1 MTRELIITELAD
13 IITAVNI
20 LLKND
25 SAVNPG
31 TISKYGREIV
41 SEIGKIPENLIGE
54 IKNVAVTYD
63 NGQKSL
69 PTKITI
75 PWERAEIVIKA
86 RDTDTEDL
94 VRRLVDDRF
103 NALVR
108 GTHHK
113 LTNGQLFDK
122 ETVDELRRQLDIA
135 NNSCTVLQ
143 MREAAVNNEL
153 AEMRDAADRTKRAH
167 QKDIA
172 QLNATIKSLQ
182 SINRYTEPTST
193 MLDAYHSLAKQ
204 DEIACRLILKSAIN
218 LFPEDCEDLK
228 RIADFD
234 LATYHFNDKPE
245 RVKNYIHAMLDNLIA
260 AGTLH
265 QVTRQMMYAMHN
277 EANQVNRPRV
287 EIALRELS
295 PPDRV
300 IAVHDVANK
309 DIERAYKEFRDIV
322 NCEGA
327 IRE

>member
-31 TISKYGREIV
+31 TIRKYGREIV
-41 SEIGKIPENLIGE
+41 SGIGKIPENRIGV
-54 IKNVAVTYD
+54 IKTVAVEYD
-63 NGQKSL
+63 NGEKSL

-75 PWERAEIVIKA
+75 PWEQAEIVVKA
-86 RDTDTEDL
+86 RDTGTEDL

-108 GTHHK
+108 GTHSK

-122 ETVDELRRQLDIA
+122 ETVDELRRQLDTA

-182 SINRYTEPTST
+182 SINRYTEPTGT
-193 MLDAYHSLAKQ
+193 VLDAYHTLAKQ

>member
-1 MTRELIITELAD
+1 MKTLHYTSAEDIASIIGILLDERMM
-13 IITAVNI
+13 ITATAVKTVAVKI
-20 LLKND
+20 LNQVSGVPQEEIGRIGAV
-25 SAVNPG
+25 SAVFNDGPD
-31 TISKYGREIV
+31 K
-41 SEIGKIPENLIGE
+41 
-54 IKNVAVTYD
+54 
-63 NGQKSL
+63 L
-69 PTKITI
+69 PTMISI
-75 PWERAEIVIKA
+75 PWECLRVVG
-86 RDTDTEDL
+86 RDLDTVTEDL

-108 GTHHK
+108 GTHSK

-122 ETVDELRRQLDIA
+122 ETVDELRLQLDIA
-135 NNSCTVLQ
+135 NNTCAVLQ
-143 MREAAVNNEL
+143 MREAAANNEL

-182 SINRYTEPTST
+182 SINRYTEPTGT
-193 MLDAYHSLAKQ
+193 VLDAYHTLAKQ
-204 DEIACRLILKSAIN
+204 DELACRLILKSAIN

-265 QVTRQMMYAMHN
+265 HVTRQMMYAMHN

-287 EIALRELS
+287 DIALRELS

>member
-13 IITAVNI
+13 IIAAVNI

-41 SEIGKIPENLIGE
+41 SEIGMIPENLIGE

-75 PWERAEIVIKA
+75 PWERAEIVVKA

-108 GTHHK
+108 GTHSK

-122 ETVDELRRQLDIA
+122 ETVDELRLQLDIA
-135 NNSCTVLQ
+135 NNSCAVLQ
-143 MREAAVNNEL
+143 MREAAANNEL

-182 SINRYTEPTST
+182 SINRYTEPTGT
-193 MLDAYHSLAKQ
+193 VLDAYHTLAKQ

>member
-1 MTRELIITELAD
+1 MKTLNYTSPKD
-13 IITAVNI
+13 IIAIAGIMLNEGMLLTAAAVKHMAPSI
-20 LLKND
+20 LNQ
-25 SAVNPG
+25 
-31 TISKYGREIV
+31 ISRV
-41 SEIGKIPENLIGE
+41 QLSEIGRIGDVTMETADGPE
-54 IKNVAVTYD
+54 K
-63 NGQKSL
+63 L
-69 PTKITI
+69 PTMISI
-75 PWERAEIVIKA
+75 PWEPAEIRVKA
-86 RDTDTEDL
+86 RDWDTVTEDM

-108 GTHHK
+108 STHSK

-122 ETVDELRRQLDIA
+122 ETVDELRRQLDTA

-172 QLNATIKSLQ
+172 QLNSTIKSLQ
-182 SINRYTEPTST
+182 SINRYTEPTGT
-193 MLDAYHSLAKQ
+193 VLDAYHTLAKQ

-228 RIADFD
+228 HVADFD

-245 RVKNYIHAMLDNLIA
+245 RVKNYIHAMMDNLIA

-265 QVTRQMMYAMHN
+265 HVTRQMMYAMFS
-277 EANQVNRPRV
+277 EASQVNSPRV

-295 PPDRV
+295 PQDRALSS
-300 IAVHDVANK
+300 IANK

>member
-13 IITAVNI
+13 IIAAVNI

-41 SEIGKIPENLIGE
+41 SEIGMIPENLIGE

-75 PWERAEIVIKA
+75 PWERAEIVVKA

-108 GTHHK
+108 GTHSK

-122 ETVDELRRQLDIA
+122 ETVDELRLQLDIA
-135 NNSCTVLQ
+135 NNSCAVLQ
-143 MREAAVNNEL
+143 MREAAANNEL

-182 SINRYTEPTST
+182 SINRYTEPTGT
-193 MLDAYHSLAKQ
+193 VLDAYHTLAKQ

-327 IRE
+327 IHE